1 MELYEAIAK
10 RFSCRS
16 FKDMPIE
23 PDKLQRVLDAG
34 RQAPSGN
41 NSQPWKF
48 IVVTDPKRR
57 QALAEVACNQAFVG
71 QAPAVIAVVG
81 LDEKY
86 VMHCKVPGDPVNCAI
101 AIDHMTLAAT
111 AEGLGTCWIGAFD
124 QNKCRELLGVTPPAW
139 IIELLPIG
147 YPAVKPGAKT
157 RKSLDE
163 VVCYEQFS
171 R

>member
-1 MELYEAIAK
+1 MDLYEAIAK

-16 FKDMPIE
+16 FKDAPIE
-23 PDKLQRVLDAG
+23 PDKLSRVLDAG

-48 IVVTDPKRR
+48 VVVTDPDRR
-57 QALAEVACNQAFVG
+57 GALAEGANGQAFVG

-81 LDEKY
+81 LDENR
-86 VMHCKVPGDPVNCAI
+86 VMACKVPGDPVNCAI

-124 QNKCRELLGVTPPAW
+124 QDKCRKILSVKPPAK

-147 YPAVKPGAKT
+147 YPAVQAGPKS
-157 RKSLDE
+157 RKSLKE

-171 R
+171 

>member
-1 MELYEAIAK
+1 MDLYEAIAK

-23 PDKLQRVLDAG
+23 PDKLDRVLDAG
-34 RQAPSGN
+34 RLAPSGN

-48 IVVTDPKRR
+48 VVVTEPDRR
-57 QALAEVACNQAFVG
+57 AALAQASNNQMFVG

-81 LDEKY
+81 LDENK
-86 VMHCKVPGDPVNCAI
+86 VMSCTVPGDPVNCAI

-124 QNKCRELLGVTPPAW
+124 QDKCRKLLGVKLPAK

-147 YPAVKPGAKT
+147 YPAVEAGPKSRKPLA
-157 RKSLDE
+157 E
-163 VVCYEQFS
+163 VVCREQFS
-171 R
+171 P

>member
-1 MELYEAIAK
+1 MDVYEAIAG
-10 RFSCRS
+10 RFSCRA
-16 FKDMPIE
+16 FKPAPIE
-23 PDKLQRVLDAG
+23 PDKLDRVLNAG
-34 RQAPSGN
+34 RLAPSGN

-48 IVVTDPKRR
+48 VVVTDPDRR
-57 QALAEVACNQAFVG
+57 KALAGGANNQAFVG
-71 QAPAVIAVVG
+71 EAPAVIAVVG
-81 LDEKY
+81 LNENT
-86 VMHCKVPGDPVNCAI
+86 VMSCKVPSDPVNCAI

-124 QNKCRELLGVTPPAW
+124 QAKCRELLGVEPPAK

-147 YPAVKPGAKT
+147 YPAVEPHAKT

-171 R
+171 Q

>member
-1 MELYEAIAK
+1 MDLYEAIAK

-16 FKDMPIE
+16 FKDAPIE
-23 PDKLQRVLDAG
+23 PDKLDRVLDAG

-48 IVVTDPKRR
+48 VVITDPDAR
-57 QALAEVACNQAFVG
+57 AAIAGAANNQAFVG
-71 QAPAVIAVVG
+71 EAPAVIAVVG
-81 LDEKY
+81 LDENC
-86 VMHCKVPGDPVNCAI
+86 VMSCTVPGDPVNCAI

-124 QNKCRELLGVTPPAW
+124 QAKCRQLLGVEPPAK

-147 YPAVKPGAKT
+147 YPAVEAGPKS
-157 RKSLDE
+157 RKSLKD
-163 VVCYEQFS
+163 VVCRERFS

>member
-1 MELYEAIAK
+1 MDLYEAIAK

-16 FKDMPIE
+16 FKPVPIE
-23 PDKLQRVLDAG
+23 PDKLDRVLDAG
-34 RQAPSGN
+34 RLAPSGN

-48 IVVTDPKRR
+48 VVVTDPDRR
-57 QALAEVACNQAFVG
+57 KALAEGANNQAFVG
-71 QAPAVIAVVG
+71 EAPAVIAVVG
-81 LDEKY
+81 LDENT
-86 VMHCKVPGDPVNCAI
+86 VMSCEVPSDPVNCAI

-124 QNKCRELLGVTPPAW
+124 QAKCRELLGVEPPAK

-147 YPAVKPGAKT
+147 YPAVEAGPKS
-157 RKSLDE
+157 RKDLKD
-163 VVCYEQFS
+163 VVCRERFS

>member
-1 MELYEAIAK
+1 MDVYEAIAG
-10 RFSCRS
+10 RFSCRA
-16 FKDMPIE
+16 FADAPIE
-23 PDKLQRVLDAG
+23 PDKLDRVLNAG
-34 RQAPSGN
+34 RLAPSGN

-48 IVVTDPKRR
+48 VVVTDPDRR
-57 QALAEVACNQAFVG
+57 KALAVGANNQAFVG

-81 LDEKY
+81 LDENT
-86 VMHCKVPGDPVNCAI
+86 VMSCTVPGDPVNCAI

-124 QNKCRELLGVTPPAW
+124 QDTCRRILGVEAPAK

-147 YPAVKPGAKT
+147 YPAIEPHAKT

-163 VVCYEQFS
+163 VVCREQFS
-171 R
+171 